1 LLYYNIMK
9 QTDKTRFYKLLLAV
23 IIFAFTASCDNSM
36 PFRTVTT
43 TAVTDV
49 TSSTATAGGKITN
62 DNNIVTTS
70 QGVCWSTNTGPTIND
85 SKTTSTTI
93 TVDFT
98 GSITGLTPNTTYY
111 VRAYLSNSDNTVYGN
126 ELSFTTAASNGL
138 ALTTTAAT
146 GVTTTAATAG
156 GNIASDGGSTITAR
170 GVCWGTTTAPTIT
183 NSKTTDGTG
192 TGVFASSL
200 TGLLPNTLYYI
211 RAYATNATGT
221 VYGNELTF
229 TTPQTAV
236 LTLTSSAATAI
247 TTTTASTGGNI
258 VSDGGSAVTAR
269 GVCWSTTAAPT
280 TAGSK
285 TTDGTGTGVF
295 ASSLTG
301 LSPNTLYYVRAYAT
315 NANGTAY
322 GNEVTFT
329 TSQATAVALT
339 TTAAT
344 GIATTAATSGGN
356 ITSDGGL
363 VIIARG
369 VCWNTSTAPTIT
381 NSKTSDGTGMG
392 IFASS
397 ITGLQANTKYYVRSY
412 ATNILGTTYGNEIS
426 FTTPATAVLTLT
438 TTAASSV
445 GTTTA
450 TAGGNITSDGGASV
464 TARGVCWSTSTGPTT
479 SSSITANGLGTGTF
493 TSSLTGLIPGTTYYL
508 RAYATNANGTVYGNE
523 VTFTTT
529 ALLVPT
535 LTTTAASAI
544 AITTATA
551 GGSISSDGGSAVTA
565 RGVCWNTASGPTT
578 ANSKTSDG
586 TGTGAFTSSLTGLVT
601 ATKYYVR
608 AYATNAIGTAYGNEV
623 SFTTTSAVTNTPGT
637 LTISTLTSSAGGQ
650 YSPRNVVAIWIE
662 NSSGVFVKS
671 LLVLANARKGDLTNW
686 SSNTAKNVVN
696 ATTGATQSSHA
707 VRTATWNG
715 TNVSGV
721 VVTDGIYK
729 ACFELTDG
737 TLRFSTFNFTKGSVA
752 STVSPANVS
761 SFANIS
767 IVWTP

>member
-1 LLYYNIMK
+1 MK
-9 QTDKTRFYKLLLAV
+9 LTEKMHSYKLLLAV
-23 IIFAFTASCDNSM
+23 VILAFTTGCDNSI

-93 TVDFT
+93 AIDFT

-126 ELSFTTAASNGL
+126 EISFTTAASNGL
-138 ALTTTAAT
+138 ALTTVAAT
-146 GVTTTAATAG
+146 GITTTAATAG
-156 GNIASDGGSTITAR
+156 GNIVSDGGSTVTAR
-170 GVCWGTTTAPTIT
+170 GLCWGTTTAPTIDG
-183 NSKTTDGTG
+183 SKTTDGTG
-192 TGVFASSL
+192 TGIFASSL
-200 TGLLPNTLYYI
+200 TGLLPNTLYYV

-236 LTLTSSAATAI
+236 LTLTSTAATAI
-247 TTTTASTGGNI
+247 TTTTATAGGNI
-258 VSDGGSAVTAR
+258 VADGGSAVTAR
-269 GVCWSTTAAPT
+269 GVCWSTTATPT

-285 TTDGTGTGVF
+285 TTDGTGSGVF
-295 ASSLTG
+295 TSSLTG

-329 TSQATAVALT
+329 TTQATAVALT

-344 GIATTAATSGGN
+344 GIATTAASSGGN

-363 VIIARG
+363 VIVSRG
-369 VCWNTSTAPTIT
+369 VCWNTSATPTIN

-392 IFASS
+392 VFASS
-397 ITGLQANTKYYVRSY
+397 ITGLQPNTKYYVRAY
-412 ATNILGTTYGNEIS
+412 ATNLVGTTYGNEVS

-438 TTAASSV
+438 TTAASSI

-479 SSSITANGLGTGTF
+479 AGSITANGIGTGAF
-493 TSSLTGLIPGTTYYL
+493 TSSLTGMIPGTTYYL

-523 VTFTTT
+523 ISFTTT
-529 ALLVPT
+529 ALVVPT

-565 RGVCWNTASGPTT
+565 RGVCWNTSTAPTT
-578 ANSKTSDG
+578 SNSKTSDG
-586 TGTGAFTSSLTGLVT
+586 NGTGTFTSSLAGLVT
-601 ATKYYVR
+601 GTKYYVR

-623 SFTTTSAVTNTPGT
+623 SFTTTSAVTNTPGI
-637 LTISTLTSSAGGQ
+637 LTISTLTSKAYGA
-650 YSPRNVVAIWIE
+650 YSSHVLAIWIE
-662 NSSGVFVKS
+662 NSSGVFVKT
-671 LLVLANARKGDLTNW
+671 LMRYAIKRDVYLTNW
-686 SSNTAKNVVN
+686 VGNSAKSVTTD
-696 ATTGATQSSHA
+696 AATGATLTSHA
-707 VRTATWNG
+707 TRTATWNG
-715 TNVSGV
+715 ANASGTV
-721 VVTDGIYK
+721 VADGTYK
-729 ACFELTDG
+729 VCMELTDDNRTG
-737 TLRFSTFNFTKGSVA
+737 NFSTFTFTKGPTAV
-752 STVSPANVS
+752 TLTPANAPSFS
-761 SFANIS
+761 SIS
-767 IVWTP
+767 IKWVP

>member
-1 LLYYNIMK
+1 MK
-9 QTDKTRFYKLLLAV
+9 LTDKIQFHKLLLAV
-23 IIFAFTASCDNSM
+23 VMFAFTASCDNSL
-36 PFRTVTT
+36 PFRTVST

-49 TSSTATAGGKITN
+49 TSTTATVGGKITN
-62 DNNIVTTS
+62 DNNIVTTV
-70 QGVCWSTNTGPTIND
+70 QGICWSTKTGPSIND
-85 SKTTSTTI
+85 SKTSSTTI
-93 TVDFT
+93 SVDFT
-98 GSITGLTPNTTYY
+98 GSLTGLTPNTTYY
-111 VRAYLSNSDNTVYGN
+111 VRAYLSNSDNTVYGS
-126 ELSFTTAASNGL
+126 EISFTTTASNGL
-138 ALTTTAAT
+138 ALTTVAAT
-146 GVTTTAATAG
+146 GITTTAATTG
-156 GNIASDGGSTITAR
+156 GNIVSDGGSTITAR
-170 GVCWGTTTAPTIT
+170 GVCWGTTTAPTT
-183 NSKTTDGTG
+183 AGSKTTDGTG
-192 TGVFASSL
+192 TGIFASSL
-200 TGLLPNTLYYI
+200 TGLSPNTLYYV

-221 VYGNELTF
+221 IYGNELTF

-236 LTLTSSAATAI
+236 LTLTSTAATAI
-247 TTTTASTGGNI
+247 TTTTATTGGNI

-392 IFASS
+392 VFASS
-397 ITGLQANTKYYVRSY
+397 ITGLQPNTKYYVRSY
-412 ATNILGTTYGNEIS
+412 ATNILGTTYGNEVS

-438 TTAASSV
+438 TTAASSI
-445 GTTTA
+445 GTTNA
-450 TAGGNITSDGGASV
+450 TAGGNITSDGGSAV
-464 TARGVCWSTSTGPTT
+464 TARGVCWGTSTGPTT
-479 SSSITANGLGTGTF
+479 ASSITANGIGTGTF

-529 ALLVPT
+529 ALLAPT

-551 GGSISSDGGSAVTA
+551 GGSISSDGGATVTA

-608 AYATNAIGTAYGNEV
+608 AYATNAIGTAYGNEI

-637 LTISTLTSSAGGQ
+637 LTVSVTESTAGGG
-650 YSPRNVVAIWIE
+650 YAPSHIIAIWIE
-662 NSSGVFVKS
+662 NGSGVFVKT
-671 LLVLANARKGDLTNW
+671 LMAYANTRIQYLTNW
-686 SSNTAKNVVN
+686 VSKSAKNKVDAVS
-696 ATTGATQSSHA
+696 GATQNSFTT
-707 VRTATWNG
+707 RTATWNA
-715 TNVSGV
+715 TDVNKAV
-721 VVTDGIYK
+721 VVDGTYK
-729 ACFELTDG
+729 VCMELTDKNG
-737 TLRFSTFNFTKGSVA
+737 TGNFSTFTFTKGPTAV
-752 STVSPANVS
+752 TLTPANAP
-761 SFANIS
+761 SFSAIS
-767 IVWTP
+767 IKWVP

>member
-1 LLYYNIMK
+1 MK
-9 QTDKTRFYKLLLAV
+9 LKGGIQVYKTLLAV
-23 IIFAFTASCDNSM
+23 AILSFTASCDNSL

-43 TAVTDV
+43 TVVTDV
-49 TSSTATAGGKITN
+49 TSTTATVGGKITN
-62 DNNIVTTS
+62 DNNIVTTV
-70 QGVCWSTNTGPTIND
+70 QGICWSTKTGPTITD
-85 SKTTSTTI
+85 SKTSSTTI
-93 TVDFT
+93 AVDFT
-98 GSITGLTPNTTYY
+98 GSLTGLTPNTTYHA
-111 VRAYLSNSDNTVYGN
+111 RAYLSNSDNTVYGS
-126 ELSFTTAASNGL
+126 EISFTTAAANGL
-138 ALTTTAAT
+138 ALTTVAAT
-146 GVTTTAATAG
+146 GVTTTAATTG
-156 GNIASDGGSTITAR
+156 GNIVSDGGSTVTAR

-192 TGVFASSL
+192 TGIFASSL
-200 TGLLPNTLYYI
+200 TGLSLNTLYYI
-211 RAYATNATGT
+211 RAYATNAAGT

-236 LTLTSSAATAI
+236 LALTSTAATAI
-247 TTTTASTGGNI
+247 TTTTATTGGNI

-280 TAGSK
+280 TASSK

-322 GNEVTFT
+322 ANELTFT

-339 TTAAT
+339 TAAAT

-363 VIIARG
+363 VIVVRG
-369 VCWNTSTAPTIT
+369 ICWSTTTAPTIT
-381 NSKTSDGTGMG
+381 NSLTSDGTGTG
-392 IFASS
+392 VFASS
-397 ITGLQANTKYYVRSY
+397 VTGLQPNTKYYVRAY
-412 ATNILGTTYGNEIS
+412 VTNILGTTYGNEVS
-426 FTTPATAVLTLT
+426 FTTPLTAVLTLST
-438 TTAASSV
+438 TTPSAIA
-445 GTTTA
+445 TTTA

-464 TARGVCWSTSTGPTT
+464 TARGVCWGTSTGPTT
-479 SSSITANGLGTGTF
+479 ASSITANGIGTGSF
-493 TSSLTGLIPGTTYYL
+493 ASSLTGLIPGTTYYL

-529 ALLVPT
+529 ALLAPT

-637 LTISTLTSSAGGQ
+637 LTVSTLTSAAGGG
-650 YSPRNVVAIWIE
+650 YSPKHVVAIWIE

-671 LLVLANARKGDLTNW
+671 LLVLANAQKKDLTNW
-686 SSNTAKNVVN
+686 SSNTAKNVTN

-721 VVTDGIYK
+721 VVTDGTYK
-729 ACFELTDG
+729 ACFELADG
-737 TLRFSTFNFTKGSVA
+737 ASKFSTFNFTKGAVA
-752 STVSPANVS
+752 STVSPANVTC
-761 SFANIS
+761 FANIS